1 VIRDLVLLSY
11 GGGPEINSWLARVG
25 VEPQFR
31 NGLCV
36 MDMVTMEVVEMVLVF
51 NVNKQL
57 VSLISF
63 TGGHR
68 RRPLRQG
75 Q

>member
-1 VIRDLVLLSY
+1 
-11 GGGPEINSWLARVG
+11 